1 MKIEDTQFIFLAFK
15 RVLNYSEDKVLN
27 TLKEW
32 IKTNLNP
39 KKINKKLLIKL
50 FSTLNE
56 YCKNI
61 LSINIEK
68 RIFVYD
74 IKSIILRFNWFNGFN
89 L

>member
-1 MKIEDTQFIFLAFK
+1 MKIEDTKFIFLAFK
-15 RVLNYSEDKVLN
+15 RVLNYSEEKVLN

-32 IKTNLNP
+32 IKTHLNA
-39 KKINKKLLIKL
+39 KKITKKMLVKL
-50 FSTLNE
+50 FNTLNE

-68 RIFVYD
+68 KVFVYD
-74 IKSIILRFNWFNGFN
+74 VKSIILRFN

>member
-50 FSTLNE
+50 FNTLNE

>member
-1 MKIEDTQFIFLAFK
+1 MKIEDTKFIFLAFK

-32 IKTNLNP
+32 IKTNLNA
-39 KKINKKLLIKL
+39 KKITKKVLVKL
-50 FSTLNE
+50 FNTLNE

-61 LSINIEK
+61 YNIDIEK
-68 RIFVYD
+68 KVFVYD
-74 IKSIILRFNWFNGFN
+74 VKSIILRFN

>member
-15 RVLNYSEDKVLN
+15 RVLDYSEDKVLN

-39 KKINKKLLIKL
+39 KKINKKLLVKL
-50 FSTLNE
+50 FNTLNE
-56 YCKNI
+56 YCKNVYTI
-61 LSINIEK
+61 DIEK

>member
-1 MKIEDTQFIFLAFK
+1 MKIEDTKFIFLAFK

-32 IKTNLNP
+32 IKTHLNA
-39 KKINKKLLIKL
+39 KKITKKLLVKL
-50 FSTLNE
+50 FNTLNE

-68 RIFVYD
+68 KVFVYD
-74 IKSIILRFNWFNGFN
+74 VKSIILRFN

>member
-1 MKIEDTQFIFLAFK
+1 MKIEDTKFIFLAFK

-27 TLKEW
+27 TLKEL
-32 IKTNLNP
+32 IKTNLNAEKIT
-39 KKINKKLLIKL
+39 KKVLVKL
-50 FSTLNE
+50 FNTLNE

-68 RIFVYD
+68 EIFVYD
-74 IKSIILRFNWFNGFN
+74 IKSIILRFN

>member
-15 RVLNYSEDKVLN
+15 RVLDYSKDKVLN

-39 KKINKKLLIKL
+39 KKITKKVLVKL
-50 FSTLNE
+50 FNTLNE

-68 RIFVYD
+68 RVFVYD

>member
-15 RVLNYSEDKVLN
+15 RVLDYSEDKVLD

-39 KKINKKLLIKL
+39 KKINKKLLVKL
-50 FSTLNE
+50 FNTLNE

>member
-1 MKIEDTQFIFLAFK
+1 MKIEDTQGIFLAFK
-15 RVLNYSEDKVLN
+15 RVLEYSEDKVLN

-39 KKINKKLLIKL
+39 KKINKKLLVKL
-50 FSTLNE
+50 FNTLNE

-68 RIFVYD
+68 KVFVYD

>member
-50 FSTLNE
+50 FNTLNE

-61 LSINIEK
+61 LSINIK
-68 RIFVYD
+68 KKVCVQ
-74 IKSIILRFNWFNGFN
+74 NCVN
-89 L
+89 

>member
-32 IKTNLNP
+32 IKTNLNN
-39 KKINKKLLIKL
+39 KKINKKLLVKL
-50 FSTLNE
+50 FNTLNE

>member
-15 RVLNYSEDKVLN
+15 RVLDYSEDKVLN

-39 KKINKKLLIKL
+39 KKINKKLLVKL
-50 FSTLNE
+50 FNTLNE
-56 YCKNI
+56 YCKNVYT
-61 LSINIEK
+61 LNIEK

>member
-39 KKINKKLLIKL
+39 KKINKKLLVKL
-50 FSTLNE
+50 FNTLNE

>member
-39 KKINKKLLIKL
+39 KKINKKLLVKL
-50 FSTLNE
+50 FNTLNE
-56 YCKNI
+56 YCKNVYTI
-61 LSINIEK
+61 AIEK

>member
-1 MKIEDTQFIFLAFK
+1 MKIEDTKFIFLAFK
-15 RVLNYSEDKVLN
+15 RVLNYSEEKVLN

-32 IKTNLNP
+32 IKTHLNA
-39 KKINKKLLIKL
+39 KKINKKMLVKL
-50 FSTLNE
+50 FNTLNE

-68 RIFVYD
+68 KVFVYD
-74 IKSIILRFNWFNGFN
+74 IKSIILRFN

>member
-1 MKIEDTQFIFLAFK
+1 MKIEDTKFIFLAFK
-15 RVLNYSEDKVLN
+15 QVLNYSKDKVLN

-32 IKTNLNP
+32 IKTHLNA
-39 KKINKKLLIKL
+39 KKITKKVL
-50 FSTLNE
+50 FRLFNTLNE

-68 RIFVYD
+68 EIFVYD
-74 IKSIILRFNWFNGFN
+74 VKSIILRFN

>member
-1 MKIEDTQFIFLAFK
+1 MKIEDTKFIFLAFK
-15 RVLNYSEDKVLN
+15 RVLNYSEEKVLN

-32 IKTNLNP
+32 IKTHLNA
-39 KKINKKLLIKL
+39 KNINKKVLVKL
-50 FSTLNE
+50 FNTLNE

-68 RIFVYD
+68 KVFVYD
-74 IKSIILRFNWFNGFN
+74 IKSIILRFN

>member
-27 TLKEW
+27 ILIEW

-50 FSTLNE
+50 FNTLNE

>member
-39 KKINKKLLIKL
+39 KKINKKLLVKL
-50 FSTLNE
+50 FNTLNE
-56 YCKNI
+56 YCKNVYT
-61 LSINIEK
+61 INIEK

-74 IKSIILRFNWFNGFN
+74 IKSIILRFN
-89 L
+89 

>member
-50 FSTLNE
+50 FNTLNE
-56 YCKNI
+56 YCKNVYT
-61 LSINIEK
+61 INIEK

>member
-15 RVLNYSEDKVLN
+15 SVLDYSEDKVLS
-27 TLKEW
+27 TLKEE
-32 IKTNLNP
+32 IKTNLNS
-39 KKINKKLLIKL
+39 KKINKKLLVKL
-50 FSTLNE
+50 FNTLNE

-74 IKSIILRFNWFNGFN
+74 IKSIILRFNWFNG

>member
-1 MKIEDTQFIFLAFK
+1 MKIEDTKFIFLAFK

-32 IKTNLNP
+32 IKTHLNA
-39 KKINKKLLIKL
+39 KKITKKMLVKL
-50 FSTLNE
+50 FNTLNE
-56 YCKNI
+56 YCRNI

-68 RIFVYD
+68 KVFVYD
-74 IKSIILRFNWFNGFN
+74 IKSIILRFN